1 MNLHNIESTEAFT
14 FDNLEDLRDFLNR
27 FHTTDLST
35 VLPANGKDYFKVY
48 WEVEILSDGSR
59 VNNCQIDTL

>member
-1 MNLHNIESTEAFT
+1 MNLHNIESTEVFT

-27 FHTTDLST
+27 FKST
-35 VLPANGKDYFKVY
+35 ELDEVYPANGKDYFKVY
-48 WEVEILSDGSR
+48 WETEILSDGSK